1 MAKYTKV
8 RLHLTTLQKK
18 KLIKGSGINLKY
30 NHIGNG
36 EIYHIKD
43 HQCNKLAHAMHKQKG
58 CRIDM
63 NDEQIEH
70 HYKHGGGMFSFLSN
84 KVKQIINNPTVKALG
99 KKALTFGIDA
109 ATNYAKSKTD
119 GGFASNMALNAGNSM
134 AKDAVAGLGIYGG
147 LGVKRRRGVKGSGFR
162 GGL

>member
-8 RLHLTTLQKK
+8 RLHMTTLQKK
-18 KLIKGSGINLKY
+18 KLIQGKGINLKY

-36 EIYHIKD
+36 EIYHLKN

-63 NDEQIEH
+63 DDEQIEH
-70 HYKHGGGMFSFLSN
+70 HYKHGGGVFSWIKD
-84 KVKQIINNPTVKALG
+84 KVKKVISNPTVRALG
-99 KKALTFGIDA
+99 KKALNFGIDA
-109 ATNYAKSKTD
+109 GTNYAKSKTD
-119 GGFASNMALNAGNSM
+119 GGMMSGMALDAGSALAKNAVNGM
-134 AKDAVAGLGIYGG
+134 GFVGGMGI
-147 LGVKRRRGVKGSGFR
+147 KRRRRGAGFR